1 MADVKTNK
9 LIPIL
14 VTLVIFALVGVGFV
28 ALRSG
33 ESAPSNLTKVPK
45 PNGDPTAD
53 SPADTVRTLTS
64 QVKDVQEK
72 QKAMLEENAELRSK
86 NQELMRDHGNMESTV
101 VDKVQQRM
109 SNQNGGL
116 LSSFQQQLDELK
128 NRSAGLPVAS
138 TGVSGGSG
146 GAASGVPNGNA
157 YGVIG
162 ADGATRGVATIS
174 ANGMPGLQGGAPTVH
189 DAFWVEPVGS
199 KMVVDATG
207 KPTFVPAAFEP
218 PTSANNAAAIKL
230 ASQLNSGG
238 AGAGANSKLTGNP
251 LVPGPE
257 SDGVTRD
264 DAGRTIR
271 RYFTVPENAT
281 LIGSTAMT
289 ALVGR
294 IPVNGRVTDPMPFK
308 ALIGRPNLAANGL
321 DVPNDIAGMV
331 VSGTAVGD
339 WGLSCVQGYISS
351 VTFIFNDGRIKTVS
365 DRRKA
370 NASATNTGGLNAGV
384 AAGDAIGWI
393 SDERGT
399 PCISGELITNAPT
412 YLTAKIGLK
421 ALEAAASAAA
431 AAQTTSTTNALGGGS
446 TTVTGDVNKFVLNQT
461 AVGGLRETGD
471 WLNSRLNSSFDAV
484 YVKPGARIVIHIDR
498 ELAID
503 KDDELRKLNY
513 GQVNAATARASRR
526 LD

>member
-9 LIPIL
+9 LIPVL
-14 VTLVIFALVGVGFV
+14 VTLVIFALVGVAFV
-28 ALRSG
+28 AFRGG
-33 ESAPSNLTKVPK
+33 ESAPNNLTKVPT
-45 PNGDPTAD
+45 PTGDPAAD

-72 QKAMLEENAELRSK
+72 QKTMLAENAELRDK
-86 NQELMRDHGNMESTV
+86 NQQLMREHGNMESTV

-116 LSSFQQQLDELK
+116 LSSFQQQLDELRS
-128 NRSAGLPVAS
+128 RSAGVPVI
-138 TGVSGGSG
+138 
-146 GAASGVPNGNA
+146 AASGAGNASNAAPNGNA

-162 ADGATRGVATIS
+162 ADGAMRGVATVT
-174 ANGMPGLQGGAPTVH
+174 ANGMPGLQGGAPTVQ

-207 KPTFVPAAFEP
+207 KPSFVPAAFEP
-218 PTSANNAAAIKL
+218 PTPASSAAAINL

-238 AGAGANSKLTGNP
+238 GAVTPNTKASTNP
-251 LVPGPE
+251 LA
-257 SDGVTRD
+257 SASDADGVTRD

-503 KDDELRKLNY
+503 KDDQLRKLNY
-513 GQVNAATARASRR
+513 GQVNAANARTSRR

>member
-1 MADVKTNK
+1 MAEVKTNK
-9 LIPIL
+9 LIPVL
-14 VTLVIFALVGVGFV
+14 VGLVIFALIGVAFV
-28 ALRSG
+28 ALRGS
-33 ESAPSNLTKVPK
+33 ESAPSNLSKVPK
-45 PNGDPTAD
+45 PVGDPTAD

-72 QKAMLEENAELRSK
+72 QKIMLEENAELRTK

-128 NRSAGLPVAS
+128 NRGAGLPVAS
-138 TGVSGGSG
+138 TTGGS
-146 GAASGVPNGNA
+146 ATSGVPNGNA
-157 YGVIG
+157 YGVVG
-162 ADGATRGVATIS
+162 ADGTTRGVATVS
-174 ANGMPGLQGGAPTVH
+174 ANGMPGLQGGAPTVQ

-218 PTSANNAAAIKL
+218 PTAATNAAAINL

-238 AGAGANSKLTGNP
+238 GGASAKTASNP
-251 LVPGPE
+251 LVPE
-257 SDGVTRD
+257 SAAAQDGVTRN
-264 DAGRTIR
+264 DAGFVTR

-412 YLTAKIGLK
+412 YLSAKIGLK

-498 ELAID
+498 ELTID
-503 KDDELRKLNY
+503 KDDSLRKLNY
-513 GQVNAATARASRR
+513 GQVNAATARTSRR